1 MWVVTV
7 GMNGTLTYSPDSLT
21 AAVGDS
27 IQFQFVAG
35 NHTATQAAFTNP
47 CEPIAD
53 HSNVAGF
60 YSGFQPAAA
69 SAAMGMVSTYTVNVT
84 STTPIWVYCAQA
96 KHCQSG
102 MVMVVN
108 EE

>member
-7 GMNGTLTYSPDSLT
+7 GMNGTKTYSPDSLK
-21 AAVGDS
+21 ADVGDS

-35 NHTATQAAFTNP
+35 NHTATQTSFDSP
-47 CEPIAD
+47 CQPISMT
-53 HSNVAGF
+53 SNVAGF

-84 STTPIWVYCAQA
+84 STTPIWVSCSQA
-96 KHCQSG
+96 NHCESG